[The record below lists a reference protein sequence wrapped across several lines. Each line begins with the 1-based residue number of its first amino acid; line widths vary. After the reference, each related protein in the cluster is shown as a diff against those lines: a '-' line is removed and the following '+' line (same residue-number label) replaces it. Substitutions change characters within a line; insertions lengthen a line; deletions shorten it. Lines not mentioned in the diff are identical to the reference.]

1 MIARVTLGP
10 TLLLLFCTT
19 GALAQETAAGEASK
33 WMLGITFPH
42 KAPDYFNFSD
52 NGTDGSVGF
61 NDSEWTPTPDNND
74 RAHPRPISLDFAYR
88 MEGGIVRLRVSIRYS
103 SEDGARPQTREV
115 LVGTYVVRQNESV
128 KISELSHFGLNPV
141 EVNLVT
147 AKIPDSTLPMLVNR
161 SSSLI
166 VEGVDEDRAN
176 YKLAL
181 RNASPFAVDGLI
193 VALIAADSTSFAH
206 HLGATIPPLIS
217 AGGRSEVSVLK
228 DGNATTPLQLVIEAV
243 VFENGTYEGDESN
256 AAILEG
262 RRVGRETQMQRVADL
277 VERELRTTTTDTEK
291 AESLRSDVSA
301 LSAEPEPNLIKSVMA
316 RFPTKS
322 DSTEES
328 VRNGL
333 HDGLLM
339 GKGFFLNNLNLYL
352 HEMAQGPTVTASLQE
367 WWDATRGQC
376 GLLVKS
382 CGKDHP

>member
-1 MIARVTLGP
+1 
-10 TLLLLFCTT
+10 
-19 GALAQETAAGEASK
+19 
-33 WMLGITFPH
+33 
-42 KAPDYFNFSD
+42 
-52 NGTDGSVGF
+52 
-61 NDSEWTPTPDNND
+61 
-74 RAHPRPISLDFAYR
+74 
-88 MEGGIVRLRVSIRYS
+88 
-103 SEDGARPQTREV
+103 
-115 LVGTYVVRQNESV
+115 
-128 KISELSHFGLNPV
+128 
-141 EVNLVT
+141 
-147 AKIPDSTLPMLVNR
+147 
-161 SSSLI
+161 
-166 VEGVDEDRAN
+166 
-176 YKLAL
+176 
-181 RNASPFAVDGLI
+181 
-193 VALIAADSTSFAH
+193 
-206 HLGATIPPLIS
+206 
-217 AGGRSEVSVLK
+217 
-228 DGNATTPLQLVIEAV
+228 
-243 VFENGTYEGDESN
+243 
-256 AAILEG
+256 
-262 RRVGRETQMQRVADL
+262 MQRVADF